1 MSLLSFSISK
11 FFCDGRFF
19 AFDWPGRQW
28 KAVIWRQRWSWFG
41 VGLASVGLGFVRG
54 RKFRMSMRYRAVLFL
69 GRAFVGEIGEGIDS
83 VINWFDA
90 DIHVLYLLFTAHTA
104 CIQTQYF

>member
-1 MSLLSFSISK
+1 METTLELVW
-11 FFCDGRFF
+11 GR
-19 AFDWPGRQW
+19 PGF
-28 KAVIWRQRWSWFG
+28 RWSG
-41 VGLASVGLGFVRG
+41 VCTWEKV
-54 RKFRMSMRYRAVLFL
+54 RMSMRYRAVLFL
-69 GRAFVGEIGEGIDS
+69 GRAFVREIGEGIDS